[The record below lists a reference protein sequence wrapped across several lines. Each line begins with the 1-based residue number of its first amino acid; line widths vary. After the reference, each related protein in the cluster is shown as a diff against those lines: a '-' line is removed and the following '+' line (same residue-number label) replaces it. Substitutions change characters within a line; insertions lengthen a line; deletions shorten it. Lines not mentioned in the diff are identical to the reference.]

1 MNTHSVNTDTLVAR
15 LGGKHV
21 TRTNLITLLGVKYHC
36 SLVQRTCDHMITKTR
51 KVLSAMKVI
60 EAANTDQRLLIL
72 ESQGLVLAAIEY
84 ILAIFT
90 ISPEQIKELENMQN
104 KAVRIILGTF
114 PA

>member
-1 MNTHSVNTDTLVAR
+1 
-15 LGGKHV
+15 
-21 TRTNLITLLGVKYHC
+21 
-36 SLVQRTCDHMITKTR
+36 
-51 KVLSAMKVI
+51 MKVI

-104 KAVRIILGTF
+104 KAVRIILG
-114 PA
+114 